1 MNPISGIHHVC
12 LKAAGRAA
20 WERAVAFYTQAL
32 GCPLVRSWGEGS
44 ASGAMIDLGGCMLEL
59 FADADRP
66 LPSGVL
72 RHLAL
77 RTADVDAAL
86 KLVRQAG
93 CEITMGPTDK
103 ALGPDYPIRI
113 AFFRGPAGESV
124 ELIQER

>member
-1 MNPISGIHHVC
+1 MSAISGIHHAC

-20 WERAVAFYTQAL
+20 WERAVAFYTQVL
-32 GCPLVRSWGEGS
+32 GCSLVRSWGEGS
-44 ASGAMIDLGGCMLEL
+44 ASGAMIDLGGCLLEL

-72 RHLAL
+72 RHIAL
-77 RTADVDAAL
+77 RTDDVDGAVE
-86 KLVRQAG
+86 LVRQAG
-93 CEITMGPTDK
+93 CEITMAPTDK